1 MLSLEN
7 IQQRITDSMWA
18 AGEIKQG
25 NMLPTLFYKD
35 GGSLIPKPKVLLKKV
50 QTSILWEHRRE
61 NPEQNFKQIKFNTV
75 LKNNISL
82 WCVLYPWILGQFNCW
97 KRLWYSPLC

>member
-1 MLSLEN
+1 
-7 IQQRITDSMWA
+7 MWA

-50 QTSILWEHRRE
+50 QTSIL
-61 NPEQNFKQIKFNTV
+61 
-75 LKNNISL
+75 
-82 WCVLYPWILGQFNCW
+82 
-97 KRLWYSPLC
+97 